1 MMQRRYWQYVVF
13 GCCLVVAVWL
23 FPLAMQ
29 GVFSLLVTEVP
40 TSRADVVV
48 VLSGS
53 TGDRVREAV
62 RLYHAGVAPKLLM
75 TGGPFFDTSMAG
87 IMANYAVSL
96 GVPSQNILLEEA
108 AVSTYTNATGSLPI
122 LQAMGAKRVLLV
134 TSRFHTARSY
144 DTFRD
149 VLPEDMSLFIQS
161 SEDGVSADTWWQ
173 HGEMAEI
180 VLIELGKTV
189 YYWLRYF

>member
-1 MMQRRYWQYVVF
+1 MQRRYWQYVVF
-13 GCCLVVAVWL
+13 GCSLVIAVWL

-29 GVFSLLVTEVP
+29 GVFSLLVTEIP

-87 IMANYAVSL
+87 IMADYAVSL
-96 GVPSQNILLEEA
+96 GVPSHNILLEEA

-149 VLPEDMSLFIQS
+149 VLPEDMDLFIQS